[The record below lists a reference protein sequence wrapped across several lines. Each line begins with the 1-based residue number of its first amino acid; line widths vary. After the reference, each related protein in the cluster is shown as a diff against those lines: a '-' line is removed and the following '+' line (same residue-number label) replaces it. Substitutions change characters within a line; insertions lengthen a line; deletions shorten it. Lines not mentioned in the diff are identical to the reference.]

1 MGADV
6 GLSISFVCGF
16 LLVLARVS
24 GAIVFVPIPGV
35 AASPEPVRAVFALSL
50 TMALAPFWPAVAQA
64 PPVGTLLAWLA
75 GEASLGL
82 AIGLVIS
89 FLDEGFTMFGQLVGM
104 QAGYSF
110 ASIIDPFS
118 QADSGVCIVLAQTM
132 AGLLFFTTGLH
143 RLTIR
148 IFAESLQ
155 AFPPGAYAI
164 SPGAAALVIRLSSMV
179 LTVGLRLA
187 LPFMALMVTVDV
199 AMALL
204 GRINQRMQLLMLAFP
219 VKMLASLAVLAAMA
233 AIFPRVY
240 QDFAARLF
248 EALPALASR

>member
-89 FLDEGFTMFGQLVGM
+89 FLEEGFTMFGQLVGM

-132 AGLLFFTTGLH
+132 AGLLFLPPACIASRFVFS
-143 RLTIR
+143 RKACR
-148 IFAESLQ
+148 PSRRAPMPSLP
-155 AFPPGAYAI
+155 APPRW
-164 SPGAAALVIRLSSMV
+164 SSALVPWS
-179 LTVGLRLA
+179 
-187 LPFMALMVTVDV
+187 
-199 AMALL
+199 
-204 GRINQRMQLLMLAFP
+204 
-219 VKMLASLAVLAAMA
+219 
-233 AIFPRVY
+233 
-240 QDFAARLF
+240 
-248 EALPALASR
+248 